1 MRQIAIYGKGGIG
14 KSTISANLAAGFAE
28 RGLNTWY
35 VGCDPKADGSMTLLG
50 GRKIP
55 TFLEQKKEGG
65 KDEDY
70 SVADG
75 FKGVKCVEIGGPLA
89 GVGCAG
95 RGIIVA
101 VHALYKEFFDDRIDI
116 IIYDVP
122 GDVVCGGF
130 AAPLREGFAN
140 EVFIVTSGEYLSLY
154 AANNICRGL
163 NNLGVDLGGMVC
175 NSREV
180 DDEESSVSEF
190 AERIGSK
197 LVGFV
202 PRDRV
207 VRDCENLGRTV
218 IEGAPD
224 SEQAKRF
231 RRLGER
237 ILENKKKNIPSPMA
251 PEDIRELLRKR
262 TGST

>member
-14 KSTISANLAAGFAE
+14 KSTISANLAASFAE
-28 RGLNTWY
+28 AGLNTWY
-35 VGCDPKADGSMTLLG
+35 IGCDPKADGSMTLLN

-55 TFLEQKKEGG
+55 TFLERMKEGG
-65 KDEDY
+65 ADKDY
-70 SVADG
+70 SVELGYKD
-75 FKGVKCVEIGGPLA
+75 VNCVEIGGPLA

-101 VHALYKEFFDDRIDI
+101 VHALYKEFFDDRIDV

-163 NNLGVDLGGMVC
+163 SNLGVDLGGIIC

-180 DDEESSVSEF
+180 DDEESAVEEF
-190 AERIGSK
+190 AG
-197 LVGFV
+197 LVGSRLIGFI

-207 VRDCENLGRTV
+207 VRDCENEGRTV
-218 IEGAPD
+218 IEGAPE
-224 SEQAKRF
+224 SQQAERY
-231 RRLGER
+231 RELGKR
-237 ILENKKKNIPSPMA
+237 ILENKEKSVPTPIA
-251 PEDIRELLRKR
+251 PEQVRELLRKR
-262 TGST
+262 TGTK